1 MTARKSILTTSL
13 ERATK
18 LDHQM
23 RPWIEDEE
31 LGRFE
36 AHCHWCNC
44 LVIIDVCGKR
54 PKAYGWALK
63 RRCSVSK
70 TRGEKR

>member
-1 MTARKSILTTSL
+1 MSKSLFTTTVARAEALG
-13 ERATK
+13 
-18 LDHQM
+18 HQM
-23 RPWIEDEE
+23 RQFVEDEE
-31 LGRFE
+31 LGQFE